1 MGLEIPKRH
10 LYKKFGIPKPEHGE
24 PVTQRQQP
32 AGVPR
37 AEVQLKLKASG
48 ESDPQPYIDGLVE
61 ESAKK
66 GSEIFTQL
74 LQPVLNII
82 DKTDSLEALQLQLKD
97 KEQLKQL
104 YQQMDGAELEELLA
118 QGMYVANLI
127 GRMEEDG

>member
-1 MGLEIPKRH
+1 MLFR
-10 LYKKFGIPKPEHGE
+10 
-24 PVTQRQQP
+24 
-32 AGVPR
+32 
-37 AEVQLKLKASG
+37 S
-48 ESDPQPYIDGLVE
+48 DGLVE